1 MDKVKVS
8 RAEEPQR
15 GNCMTKDEIKA
26 KFEAIY
32 KKYRENYDG
41 DYFMYD
47 CVNRDMLLSL
57 CYAYDDGE
65 ISEAEYYA
73 MSNYVLNEMLKKL
86 AEDYKPLKGS
96 EDGKFKWKVSS
107 MSANQ
112 LRIEIED
119 KLSQIEDIEQ
129 YYDNNELSKDEEE
142 SLVKQYRLL
151 ALSMSLAS
159 RELFTRTFT
168 LKEIDII

>member
-1 MDKVKVS
+1 MKGQVKKMIN
-8 RAEEPQR
+8 EE
-15 GNCMTKDEIKA
+15 TKK
-26 KFEAIY
+26 KFEEIY
-32 KKYRENYDG
+32 RKYRETYDG

-47 CVNRDMLLSL
+47 CVDRDKLLSL
-57 CYAYDDGE
+57 CYAYDEGE
-65 ISEAEYYA
+65 VTKEEYYA

-86 AEDYKPLKGS
+86 AEDYKPLKGI
-96 EDGKFKWKVSS
+96 ENGKLKWKFSS
-107 MSANQ
+107 MNANE

-129 YYDNNELSKDEEE
+129 YYDNNELTDEEE
-142 SLVKQYRLL
+142 EKLVKQYRLL

-159 RELFTRTFT
+159 KELFTRTFT

>member
-1 MDKVKVS
+1 MKEGENMIK
-8 RAEEPQR
+8 EE
-15 GNCMTKDEIKA
+15 TKKKFDE
-26 KFEAIY
+26 IY
-32 KKYRENYDG
+32 KKYRETYDG

-57 CYAYDDGE
+57 CYAYDEGE
-65 ISEAEYYA
+65 VTEEEYYA

-96 EDGKFKWKVSS
+96 EDGKFKWKFSS
-107 MSANQ
+107 MNANE

-129 YYDNNELSKDEEE
+129 YYDNNELTDDEEE
-142 SLVKQYRLL
+142 KLVKQYRLL